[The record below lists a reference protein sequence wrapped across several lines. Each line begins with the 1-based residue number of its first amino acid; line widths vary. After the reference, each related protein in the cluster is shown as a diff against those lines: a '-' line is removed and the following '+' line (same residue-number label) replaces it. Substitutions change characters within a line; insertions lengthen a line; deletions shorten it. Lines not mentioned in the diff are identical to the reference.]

1 MKSIIK
7 EIAIIILL
15 CVAICLILG
24 IIFYSY
30 IPSNVVIPGNVEAY
44 ATSNEIKEEIEEEI
58 VEYPKENL
66 VFEITDSDLTLYR
79 RTKSY
84 DEGKANPFAA
94 SNSTS
99 VGTDINTNTAGNGEN
114 NTSKKDNSENNS
126 GETFFKDSSMK

>member
-1 MKSIIK
+1 MKSVIK

-30 IPSNVVIPGNVEAY
+30 VPSNVVVPGNVEAY
-44 ATSNEIKEEIEEEI
+44 STANEIKEEIEEEI

-79 RTKSY
+79 KTKSY

-99 VGTDINTNTAGNGEN
+99 VGTDTDTNTIVNGTG
-114 NTSKKDNSENNS
+114 NTSKKDNSESNS
-126 GETFFKDSSMK
+126 GETFFKDSIMK